1 MKPCLL
7 GLYVFGL
14 ASLLS
19 LAGCSLPEKLS
30 TIGEPP
36 KLSQIQNPTQAS
48 GYQPI
53 SMPMPASGAPQN
65 KTNSLWQTGSRAFF
79 KDQRANKVGDVVTVI
94 VSLDQKQSIQM
105 TPQISRQSS
114 GSTTVNNVMGFER
127 KAEKLFPKKQQT
139 TPGTANPSWLSFS
152 SDPSLTSTAQYD
164 VQDQFSVRIAAT
176 IIQILPNGN
185 MVIMGRQEL
194 RLVNEARE
202 IEVKGIVR
210 KEDISSSN
218 TVTSDKIAEMR
229 LAYGGRG
236 ELTDMQSFPW
246 GQQIINK
253 VMPF

>member
-1 MKPCLL
+1 MKSFSL
-7 GLYVFGL
+7 GLYIF
-14 ASLLS
+14 SLISLIS

-53 SMPMPASGAPQN
+53 SMPMPASGVPQN

-79 KDQRANKVGDVVTVI
+79 KDQRANKVGDVVTVL
-94 VSLDQKQSIQM
+94 VAVDQKQSIQM

-114 GSTTVNNVMGFER
+114 GSATVNDVLGFEH
-127 KAEKLFPKKQQT
+127 KAEKLFPKKQH
-139 TPGTANPSWLSFS
+139 GVGVANPAWLNFS
-152 SDPSLTSTAQYD
+152 SAPSLTSTAQYD

-194 RLVNEARE
+194 DLSTRLGKLRLKVLLG
-202 IEVKGIVR
+202 K
-210 KEDISSSN
+210 
-218 TVTSDKIAEMR
+218 KI
-229 LAYGGRG
+229 LA
-236 ELTDMQSFPW
+236 LPIQ
-246 GQQIINK
+246 
-253 VMPF
+253 